1 MQQLAVVRR
10 FLQQPL
16 MAVLG
21 VLAGA
26 GAAKSGHGVW
36 VAGGMLILVLTI
48 IATRNV
54 AARMHRSRYGH
65 SSVEQTS

>member
-1 MQQLAVVRR
+1 MQQLAVVGG

-26 GAAKSGHGVW
+26 GAAKSGHGAW
-36 VAGGMLILVLTI
+36 VAGGMVMLVLTL
-48 IATRNV
+48 IATRNL
-54 AARMHRSRYGH
+54 AARIRQVTRRPFKR
-65 SSVEQTS
+65 